1 MNSTLAPT
9 PSALS
14 GIRIVDLTS
23 IVFGPYASLILAD
36 YGAEV
41 IKVESLQGD
50 STRYT
55 GPAYEDGLSAVF
67 LGVNRNKKSIALDLK
82 TQEGREVLLRLLQ
95 DADVFMH
102 SIRPQKLAKLGLDPA
117 ALRRDN
123 PRLIYAALL
132 GYGANGS
139 YSGMPAYDDIIQGL
153 SGIPDLMQQQTGT
166 LRYMP
171 IIAADKTCALVAAH
185 AILAALFQRE
195 RDGRGQH
202 IEIPMYEAMV
212 SYVLVEHFYG
222 RHLPGKALDAGYVR
236 VLSAWRRPYQTADGH
251 ISLMPYTDEH
261 WRRFF
266 TASGHDALAGDS
278 RFQTIAARTR
288 HIDALYAL
296 TGDIV
301 KTQSTAYW
309 LDFCQ
314 QQEIPAARINTL
326 NELEQ
331 DPHLQ
336 SSGFFRDIISNEIN
350 YRFTGNPV
358 MLSNSQVDLRMP
370 PRLGEHSQAIL
381 RQLGYSEQQIDELC
395 ERHIVKIDRHTQ
407 TKQADKEENIAE
419 RT

>member
-1 MNSTLAPT
+1 MNSTPAPT
-9 PSALS
+9 PCALA

-82 TQEGREVLLRLLQ
+82 TPEGREVLLRLLK

-102 SIRPQKLAKLGLDPA
+102 SIRPQKLEKLGLDPA
-117 ALRRDN
+117 TLTRDN

-132 GYGANGS
+132 GYGANGD

-153 SGIPDLMQQQTGT
+153 SGIPDLMLQQTGT

-195 RDGRGQH
+195 RDGRGQQ
-202 IEIPMYEAMV
+202 IDIPMYEAMV

-236 VLSAWRRPYQTADGH
+236 VLSEWRRPYQTADGH
-251 ISLMPYTDEH
+251 ISLMPYTDDH

-266 TASGHDALAGDS
+266 TASGHEELARDS
-278 RFQTIAARTR
+278 RFRTIAARTR

-296 TGDIV
+296 TSDIV
-301 KTQSTAYW
+301 QTQTTSYW
-309 LDFCQ
+309 LGFCQ
-314 QQEIPAARINTL
+314 EQEIPAARINAL

-331 DPHLQ
+331 DPHLRA
-336 SSGFFRDIISNEIN
+336 SGFFRDITSNETK

-358 MLSNSQVDLRMP
+358 TLSNSRVELQMP

-381 RQLGYSEQQIDELC
+381 RQLGYSEQQINALC
-395 ERHIVKIDRHTQ
+395 ERQIVKFDRHTQ
-407 TKQADKEENIAE
+407 ATQADKEANIAA